1 MEVLKLYPYEGQ
13 GEENTW
19 FYIIVDADV
28 IFIAK
33 DGAEISIP
41 IYYALSFRHVYN
53 RIWPSLGLYSLS
65 ILLVHQEMR
74 GYNW

>member
-1 MEVLKLYPYEGQ
+1 MEVLKLYEGQ

-33 DGAEISIP
+33 DGAEISIS
-41 IYYALSFRHVYN
+41 LSFRHVYN